1 MPEFKY
7 AKGRLVDSVRF
18 ISEEMKEFKEEY
30 AEKYFRGKIKAKDRN
45 QGFRFLKPFSNLNL
59 D

>member
-30 AEKYFRGKIKAKDRN
+30 AEKYFREKIKAKDRN